1 VAVVRGE
8 RPADALELS
17 AMLQDVEALGLH
29 LHFVSRTEY
38 RRRHQA
44 DFLQALQLRFP
55 HSYLL
60 PEGGTNQLAVAG
72 AREIVADVDAVMS
85 KLGSSISLS
94 STLISSVEVM

>member
-60 PEGGTNQLAVAG
+60 PEGGTNQLAG

-94 STLISSVEVM
+94 STLISAVEVM